1 MGDTSEDLCAIQR
14 SQGVDS
20 DGKRANQQVVLPSMA
35 LEDDGGGRRGKQ
47 LFWRPVSLE
56 AFVSQGFMRSRS
68 VPSGSG
74 PLPG

>member
-20 DGKRANQQVVLPSMA
+20 DGKKANQQVVLPSTA
-35 LEDDGGGRRGKQ
+35 LEDGEKW
-47 LFWRPVSLE
+47 LFLRPVSLDL
-56 AFVSQGFMRSRS
+56 FVSQGFMRSRS
-68 VPSGSG
+68 APSGPG